1 MQEQTAAAGP
11 PIIMSIAAQKVQLR
25 MRQSWEK
32 GFLLSS
38 MPSFWCINCNYSRI
52 KQSKNDKHFFRMSKT
67 SIFVLGVQLSKF
79 QVLSWIKIFDKSTLL
94 VLHFSDSLVVTPGV
108 GQYLTPLGLSR
119 ISLNPQATLL
129 WLRSIWF
136 SIHISCFEMGARF
149 PVFVFIFSE
158 FVSFSSFLSVAT
170 LKQLS
175 FRSAG
180 DTVLI

>member
-1 MQEQTAAAGP
+1 MTNTSSECP
-11 PIIMSIAAQKVQLR
+11 K
-25 MRQSWEK
+25 RQSS
-32 GFLLSS
+32 FLGG
-38 MPSFWCINCNYSRI
+38 
-52 KQSKNDKHFFRMSKT
+52 QSP
-67 SIFVLGVQLSKF
+67 KF
-79 QVLSWIKIFDKSTLL
+79 QVFSWIKIFDKIKLL

-158 FVSFSSFLSVAT
+158 FVFFSSFLSVAT

-175 FRSAG
+175 FGSAG
-180 DTVLI
+180 DTVLILGDFFNPASPENVSRLSPPPPKIAWPAPAPP

>member
-1 MQEQTAAAGP
+1 M
-11 PIIMSIAAQKVQLR
+11 
-25 MRQSWEK
+25 
-32 GFLLSS
+32 
-38 MPSFWCINCNYSRI
+38 Y
-52 KQSKNDKHFFRMSKT
+52 KT
-67 SIFVLGVQLSKF
+67 SIFVLGDNRQNFKF
-79 QVLSWIKIFDKSTLL
+79 FSWIKIFDKIKLL

-149 PVFVFIFSE
+149 PVFVFTFSE
-158 FVSFSSFLSVAT
+158 FVFSSSFLSVAT

-175 FRSAG
+175 FGSPG
-180 DTVLI
+180 DTILNFWYRVIFLCGPPPLKNSLDCPRWNHIHLNVFQS